1 MVITHILALVD
12 LKGYSAH
19 FAILYDARPLIIFSF
34 LDFPENTRNFIKLAK
49 FHSVE
54 MSLSFGQSLA

>member
-34 LDFPENTRNFIKLAK
+34 LDFPENTRNIYLY
-49 FHSVE
+49 
-54 MSLSFGQSLA
+54 